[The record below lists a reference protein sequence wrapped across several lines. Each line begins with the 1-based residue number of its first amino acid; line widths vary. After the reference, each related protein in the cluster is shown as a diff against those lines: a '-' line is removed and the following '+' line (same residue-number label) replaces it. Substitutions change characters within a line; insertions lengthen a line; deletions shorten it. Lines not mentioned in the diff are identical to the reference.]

1 MLAVQEVS
9 LRQLVSR
16 LCGRRVCSDQRQGWN
31 FLSSQSAD
39 AVSTPG
45 GRPALL
51 AGPDPGPS
59 PRSTL
64 CLPPTHFPPRGGAG
78 YALPTNGTPPRL
90 LPSHP
95 HPRRAVSLSVPLT
108 VRLPWCVCVCVRA
121 QHAHVHTCTSQHTHP
136 HMHTHTHPIHVY
148 TYPHIHTHTY
158 THVHKHPHIYTLY
171 THTHTP
177 YTDTGMHIYTHLHT
191 YPHTNA
197 HTHTAPYMYTQTYTC
212 RSTATHIP
220 THMYTYMHTR
230 KAVPGGSRA
239 LAKRQSLLPWRA
251 KGPGGVHGSR
261 CVLSEAGLLLP
272 CHCSRPPSRLSPASA
287 SFQVHRGQH
296 STPPGALQVPRAG
309 TGEAAGSLPV
319 WPVPPTVPI
328 PTVPEDWGR
337 AAGVHSLFW
346 LVTSFLKFC
355 LLESAPSSRLVP
367 GSRAL
372 GLTDL
377 QPLASQAGGSSW
389 VKTE

>member
-1 MLAVQEVS
+1 M
-9 LRQLVSR
+9 
-16 LCGRRVCSDQRQGWN
+16 
-31 FLSSQSAD
+31 
-39 AVSTPG
+39 
-45 GRPALL
+45 
-51 AGPDPGPS
+51 
-59 PRSTL
+59 
-64 CLPPTHFPPRGGAG
+64 
-78 YALPTNGTPPRL
+78 
-90 LPSHP
+90 
-95 HPRRAVSLSVPLT
+95 
-108 VRLPWCVCVCVRA
+108 CVCA
-121 QHAHVHTCTSQHTHP
+121 HNTHMYTHARHNTHTPTCIHTHIQYTCTHTPTYTHIHI
-136 HMHTHTHPIHVY
+136 HMCTNTRTYTHCI
-148 TYPHIHTHTY
+148 HIHTHT
-158 THVHKHPHIYTLY
+158 
-171 THTHTP
+171 